1 MRAFTI
7 VEGTLR
13 SEEEDEVV
21 WIDTACHCLRR
32 LSERTI
38 LGGCAECD
46 HSGVLCEAR
55 DPAQVWAALSAPV
68 LDPATY
74 QLRLRI
80 EKLAE
85 LGLTWRSL
93 PQRLR
98 GAA

>member
-13 SEEEDEVV
+13 SEEDEVV

-68 LDPATY
+68 LDEAAY

-80 EKLAE
+80 EALAE

-93 PQRLR
+93 PRRLR